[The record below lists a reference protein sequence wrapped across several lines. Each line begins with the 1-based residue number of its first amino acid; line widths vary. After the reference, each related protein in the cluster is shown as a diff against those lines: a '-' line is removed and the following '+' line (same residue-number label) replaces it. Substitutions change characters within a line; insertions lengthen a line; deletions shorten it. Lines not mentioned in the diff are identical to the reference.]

1 MMKKRILTIALCA
14 LMLLSS
20 VPVLPL
26 SLGTAITASA
36 AADVTNLKAI
46 YDQIPPKDQWG
57 QFIDSSGL
65 TKPYDA
71 ATDILK
77 NPGGY
82 SQSVVDTTATSL
94 KSAWDA
100 IRYHTTDIRLDKTS
114 VTGAVGETVTLNAIL
129 LPTKA
134 GDPVQ
139 WISNAP
145 EVASVSGSGENSAVG
160 TVRVLKYSTQAVT
173 ITAIS
178 NNKNVS
184 CTVHISNPLGGIRL
198 SKSTLNVFKGQS
210 VTLEATPYGADQSAA
225 MSDAVT
231 STLWTTSNASV
242 ATVSQ
247 SGVITAVN
255 EGYATITVTMIAGG
269 TTKEA
274 SCTVTVGKVTEITRL
289 KPLTIVEGGDLRLSV
304 GASDTVRVG
313 IEPANAS
320 IKDLQ
325 WTSSDP
331 TVASVSGVT
340 LSGSESS
347 AKVTAVKEG
356 TAVVTYSATDGSG
369 IFGSFNVIVS
379 PVVKSITINPAKIV
393 VTVEDKSV
401 KLNATVTPADAGN
414 QVLSWKS
421 DNPNICEV
429 DYSGKLNPK
438 MIGTCTITATTTDGS
453 ALSGSCFVRV
463 ADPATSVSID
473 KTTLAL
479 KVGETPV
486 ALTATVRTSGSLTY
500 NDVEWTSANTS
511 VATVDADGLV
521 TPVRPGT
528 TTIKATALDGTD
540 KAAVCTVTVTADLQE
555 ITLPA
560 KEEVEVGGNLTL
572 HPTLT
577 PSFASDKSVTWTS
590 LDSTVASVNASG
602 VVTGKKEGSTV
613 ITCASTANP
622 AIKADCVVSV
632 IIPVKSVK
640 LSKYSLTLE
649 AGQAD
654 SLTAEIT
661 PKDATDKTVTW
672 ASSNENVATVSDNG
686 DVRAVHGGTCTIT
699 CTTNSG
705 HKTASC
711 TVTVIEHVTG
721 VSFAQAQESMYVTET
736 RTLKPIIRPETASD
750 HSMTWESSNNAVAT
764 VNAVGTVTAVAPGT
778 AVVTIVTTD
787 GGFTDRCTISVVPK
801 VNVTG
806 IDIENKAVT
815 LSQGMTYGVNAEVFP
830 HNASNQTIKWTTN
843 APSVATVNEDGV
855 VTAVGP
861 GTAII
866 TATTVDGNHS
876 MRCTITVTQAVSGV
890 RVSPST
896 ADIAVGSSKTL
907 TATIQPSNATSKGV
921 TWYSSNEAVA
931 KVNSRGI
938 VVGVAPGTATIT
950 ALTDEGGFSDDC
962 TVNVYVAQSA
972 IQINSEKI
980 TVPKGSK
987 TVLTATIT
995 PENASDRTVVWSSDN
1010 TAVATVN
1017 QAGQVNGIKKGS
1029 AVITVKTSDGKLS
1042 DTCLVE
1048 VVQLATSLTLDYNT
1062 LQLDVGK
1069 TKTLTAT
1076 MKPASASNKKVKW
1089 SSSDKTVATVD
1100 GKGKIT
1106 GVKAGTAIIKV
1117 VSGDKNVS
1125 AVCKVT
1131 VVQRVTSIKFKD
1143 ATPTVKV
1150 GKKKTLAVSMLP
1162 ETASETAFTW
1172 TSSNKKIAK
1181 VSKTGKV
1188 KGIAPGTVTITVSN
1202 ADGTAKAKCKLTVLQ
1217 GVTGMK
1223 FDKSALTVSKGKKAT
1238 LKAIIEPSNAADKTL
1253 KWTSSNNDVATVDE
1267 NGVITAKAVGYAVIT
1282 GVTNDGSFADT
1293 CRVNVVYGVKG
1304 VKLNQTSA
1312 TLEVDEK
1319 ITLKATISPKN
1330 ATNKDVK
1337 WKSSDKGI
1345 VKVTRKG
1352 VVKALAKGT
1361 ATITVSTV
1369 DGGYTAT
1376 CVVNVVKKATGIK
1389 LSRSKTTI
1397 EKGESI
1403 QLSASVQPTDAT
1415 IRTVKWSSSD
1425 KKIATV
1431 NAKGVVTGVAA
1442 GKAKITV
1449 KSTDGGFKKRCV
1461 VTVRVS
1467 PTSMTLNKN
1476 SATVDT
1482 GKTLK
1487 LKATLA
1493 PADATGGVTW
1503 TTSDKK
1509 VAVVSSKGVVT
1520 ALKGG
1525 TATITAKTE
1534 NGLTATCRVTVRQLV
1549 EKIKL
1554 NKTALT
1560 LSPNER
1566 ATLKATVS
1574 PSDAVL
1580 ATIEWTSDNTKVAQ
1594 VSGKGVVTGI
1604 LPGAATITAK
1614 NLAGDVTAVCKVTVR
1629 KAVTSV
1635 TLSDRSLVLVAPQ
1648 TAQLTA
1654 IVAPADAS
1662 NQTVKWSSSDV
1673 KVVTVS
1679 NDGLVTPVGPGDAV
1693 ITAKAV
1699 DGGVKATCDVTVT
1712 VPVTGISA
1720 PEEKTFYVGEKT
1732 PLGITTVPA
1741 NATNRAITYTIADPS
1756 IATISSTGEI
1766 QPLKDGM
1773 TSVTAKT
1780 VEGGFSA
1787 TMRIYVET
1795 KVTGVTLDRK
1805 DLKLGVGDTQQL
1817 IASIVPASATNRKVT
1832 WKSSNESVATV
1843 SAGGIVTAKAIGTA
1857 RITVTSA
1864 DGKHEATCVVTVLI
1878 PVKSITLS
1886 DTRLRLTK
1894 GETATLTVT
1903 IDPADATN
1911 RTIVWTSDNSL
1922 VASVDSKGVVTAN
1935 DRGNAVITA
1944 STEDGEVKATCI
1956 VSVSEVI

>member
-1 MMKKRILTIALCA
+1 MKKRILTLALCA

-26 SLGTAITASA
+26 SFGTAMTAAA
-36 AADVTNLKAI
+36 AADVTNLKAV
-46 YDQIPPKDQWG
+46 YDQIPAKDQWG
-57 QFIDSSGL
+57 QFIDSSKLAG
-65 TKPYDA
+65 PYDA
-71 ATDILK
+71 ATDILQ
-77 NPGGY
+77 NPGNY
-82 SQSVVDTTATSL
+82 TQTVVDNTATSL
-94 KSAWDA
+94 RSAWDA
-100 IRYHTTDIRLDKTS
+100 VRYHTTDIRLDKTS
-114 VTGAVGETVTLNAIL
+114 ANGAVGETVTLNAIL

-145 EVASVSGSGENSAVG
+145 DVASVTGSGENSAVG
-160 TVRVLKYSTQAVT
+160 TVKILKYSAQAVT

-178 NNKNVS
+178 NNKNAS
-184 CTVHISNPLGGIRL
+184 CTLRVNNPLGGIRL
-198 SKSTLNVFKGQS
+198 SSTTLSIFKGQTA
-210 VTLEATPYGADQSAA
+210 TLEATPYGADQSAT
-225 MSDAVT
+225 MSDTVT
-231 STLWTTSNASV
+231 STVWASSNVSV

-247 SGVITAVN
+247 TGVITAVT
-255 EGYATITVTMIAGG
+255 EGYATITVTMVAGG
-269 TTKEA
+269 KTLEA
-274 SCTVTVGKVTEITRL
+274 SCSVTVNKPTEVTRL
-289 KPLTIVEGGDLRLSV
+289 KPLTIAEGGDLRLSV

-320 IKDLQ
+320 VKTLQ
-325 WTSSDP
+325 WSSADP
-331 TVASVSGVT
+331 EVASISGVT

-356 TAVVTYSATDGSG
+356 TTVVTYSTTDGSG

-379 PVVKSITINPAKIV
+379 PAVKSVTIVPAKTV
-393 VTVEDKSV
+393 VTVDDKSV

-421 DNPNICEV
+421 DNTNICEV

-453 ALSGSCFVRV
+453 GLSGSCFVRV

-473 KTTLAL
+473 KTTLTL
-479 KVGETPV
+479 KVGEAPV
-486 ALTATVRTSGSLTY
+486 ALKATVRTSGTMTY
-500 NDVEWTSANTS
+500 NEVAWSSANTA
-511 VATVDADGLV
+511 VATVDAEGLV

-528 TTIKATALDGTD
+528 TTIKATSLDGTD

-555 ITLPA
+555 ISLPA
-560 KEEVEVGGNLTL
+560 KEEVAVGGNLTL
-572 HPTLT
+572 TPTLT

-590 LDSTVASVNASG
+590 LDNTIASVTAGG
-602 VVTGKKEGSTV
+602 VVTGKKEGNTV
-613 ITCASTANP
+613 ITCASAANP

-640 LSKYSLTLE
+640 ISKYNLTLE
-649 AGQAD
+649 AGQVET
-654 SLTAEIT
+654 LTAEVS

-672 ASSNENVATVSDNG
+672 VSSNENVATVSDNG
-686 DVRAVHGGTCTIT
+686 EIRAVHGGTCTVT

-705 HKTASC
+705 SKTASC
-711 TVTVIEHVTG
+711 AVTVIEHVKG
-721 VSFAQAQESMYVTET
+721 VSFAQAQETLYVTEV
-736 RTLKPIIRPETASD
+736 RTLKPVIRPETATD
-750 HSMTWESSNNAVAT
+750 HSMTWESTNNSVAT
-764 VNAVGTVTAVAPGT
+764 VNAIGTVTAVAPGS
-778 AVVTIVTTD
+778 AIISVVTTD
-787 GGFTDRCTISVVPK
+787 GGFTDRCTINVVPK
-801 VNVTG
+801 VDVTG
-806 IDIENKAVT
+806 IDIANKAVT

-843 APSVATVNEDGV
+843 APGVATVNEDGV
-855 VTAVGP
+855 VTAVGA

-876 MRCTITVTQAVSGV
+876 MRCTITVTQTVSGV
-890 RVSPST
+890 TVSPAS

-907 TATIQPSNATSKGV
+907 TAAIQPSNATSKGV
-921 TWYSSNEAVA
+921 TWYTSNEDVA

-950 ALTDEGGFSDDC
+950 AVTDEGGYSDSC
-962 TVNVYVAQSA
+962 TVNVYVAQNA
-972 IQINSEKI
+972 IKINADKV
-980 TVPKGSK
+980 TVAKGSK

-995 PENASDRTVVWSSDN
+995 PENASDRKIIWSSDN

-1029 AVITVKTSDGKLS
+1029 AVITVKTSDGKLT

-1048 VVQLATSLTLDYNT
+1048 VVQLATSLTLDYNA

-1076 MKPASASNKKVKW
+1076 MKPSSASNKKVKW
-1089 SSSDKTVATVD
+1089 TTSDKTVATVD

-1106 GVKAGTAIIKV
+1106 GIKAGTATIKV

-1131 VVQRVTSIKFKD
+1131 VIQRVTSIKFKD
-1143 ATPTVKV
+1143 ANPTVKV

-1181 VSKTGKV
+1181 VSKAGKV
-1188 KGIAPGTVTITVSN
+1188 RGIAPGTVTITVSN
-1202 ADGTAKAKCKLTVLQ
+1202 ADGSAKAKCKLSVLQ

-1223 FDKSALTVSKGKKAT
+1223 FDKAALTVARGKKAT
-1238 LKAIIEPSNAADKTL
+1238 IKPIIEPSNAADKTL

-1282 GVTNDGSFADT
+1282 GKTNDGNFVDT
-1293 CRVNVVYGVKG
+1293 CRVNVVYGVTG
-1304 VKLNQTSA
+1304 VKLSQTSA

-1319 ITLKATISPKN
+1319 LTLKATISPKN

-1345 VKVTRKG
+1345 VKVTSKG

-1376 CVVNVVKKATGIK
+1376 CTVNVIKKATGVKI
-1389 LSRSKTTI
+1389 SRSKATI
-1397 EKGESI
+1397 ERGATY

-1415 IRTVKWSSSD
+1415 IRTVKWKSSN
-1425 KKIATV
+1425 KKVATV
-1431 NAKGVVTGVAA
+1431 SSKGLVTAVAA

-1449 KSTDGGFKKRCV
+1449 KSTDGGFKKTCV
-1461 VTVRVS
+1461 VTVTVN
-1467 PTSMTLNKN
+1467 PTSITLNKN
-1476 SATVDT
+1476 SATVNT

-1493 PADATGGVTW
+1493 PKDTTGSVTW
-1503 TTSDKK
+1503 TSSNKK

-1520 ALKGG
+1520 AIKGG
-1525 TATITAKTE
+1525 STVITAQTD
-1534 NGLTATCRVTVRQLV
+1534 NGLTATCRVTVQQLV

-1554 NKTALT
+1554 NKSTLT

-1566 ATLKATVS
+1566 ATLTATTS
-1574 PSDAVL
+1574 PSNAANKTL
-1580 ATIEWTSDNTKVAQ
+1580 EWTSDNTKVAQ
-1594 VSGKGVVTGI
+1594 VTNKGVVTAL
-1604 LPGAATITAK
+1604 LPGAATITVK
-1614 NLAGDVTAVCKVTVR
+1614 NLAGDVSAVCKVTVR
-1629 KAVTSV
+1629 KAVSSIA
-1635 TLSDRSLVLVAPQ
+1635 LSDKTLELVAPK

-1654 IVAPADAS
+1654 IIAPADATI
-1662 NQTVKWSSSDV
+1662 QTVKWSSSDPTV
-1673 KVVTVS
+1673 ATVS
-1679 NDGLVTPVGPGDAV
+1679 ETGVVNPVGPGEAV
-1693 ITAKAV
+1693 ITAKTT
-1699 DGGVKATCDVTVT
+1699 DGGLKATCTVSVT
-1712 VPVTGISA
+1712 VPVKGIIA
-1720 PEEKTFYVGEKT
+1720 PEEKTFYVGIKA
-1732 PLGITTVPA
+1732 PLGITTDPA
-1741 NATNRAITYTIADPS
+1741 NATNRAITYTIADPT
-1756 IATISSTGEI
+1756 IATISNTGEI
-1766 QPLKDGM
+1766 QPLKNGK

-1780 VEGGFSA
+1780 VEGGFSK
-1787 TMRIYVET
+1787 TMHITVET
-1795 KVTGVTLDRK
+1795 KVTGVTLDQK
-1805 DLKLGVGDTQQL
+1805 ELKLGVDETKKL
-1817 IASIVPASATNRKVT
+1817 IASVAPAGATNQKVL
-1832 WKSSNESVATV
+1832 WKSSNENVATV
-1843 SAGGIVTAKAIGTA
+1843 SETGVVTTKSLGVAVITA
-1857 RITVTSA
+1857 TTE
-1864 DGKHEATCVVTVLI
+1864 DGKFVATCALTVLV

-1886 DTRLRLTK
+1886 NSQLRLVK
-1894 GETATLTVT
+1894 GETATLTAT

-1911 RTIVWTSDNSL
+1911 KTLVWTSDNSL
-1922 VASVDSKGVVTAN
+1922 IASVNSNGVVTGN
-1935 DRGNAVITA
+1935 DRGNAVITV
-1944 STEDGEVKATCI
+1944 STEDGTVQATCV
-1956 VSVSEVI
+1956 VSVSELV